1 MLPPIDVLIDRV
13 ILDLVSISKQLDRL
27 GYSEE
32 DSDIP
37 LAMARDLRGIYPFDF
52 GPENGKCR
60 LEKG

>member
-13 ILDLVSISKQLDRL
+13 ILDLVAISKQLDRL
-27 GYSEE
+27 GRYEE

-37 LAMARDLRGIYPFDF
+37 LTMARDLRGLYPFDN